1 MLVMTS
7 WLLIPAFLAAG
18 IVLYGYWRGRNR
30 LWVLLPLLFLYL
42 GAAWA
47 GYDKGRW
54 REREEKTER
63 MLGNYVEVQGK
74 VAALEEEHGSP

>member
-7 WLLIPAFLAAG
+7 WLLIPAFFAAG
-18 IVLYGYWRGRNR
+18 IVLYGYWRGRNGFGFFCIFF
-30 LWVLLPLLFLYL
+30 FLYL

-54 REREEKTER
+54 REREAKTER
-63 MLGNYVEVQGK
+63 ILGNYVEAQ
-74 VAALEEEHGSP
+74 ER